1 MLKLLNALGSRPLP
15 VARRPV
21 RRVRVLPAGERTL
34 QQFVAASQA
43 EVNSATEVYF
53 QVGGDE
59 ADDWVLLTLL
69 SQVMSKVRCSLLGR
83 PWSFSSDRHAQR
95 PVSLGEMLLLGL
107 LLGTSHQAAPDCR
120 AARRSS
126 ESPLTR
132 FESRA

>member
-69 SQVMSKVRCSLLGR
+69 SQLMSKVRCPLLG
-83 PWSFSSDRHAQR
+83 
-95 PVSLGEMLLLGL
+95 
-107 LLGTSHQAAPDCR
+107 
-120 AARRSS
+120 
-126 ESPLTR
+126 
-132 FESRA
+132 